1 MQKLKILIL
10 SSFFILPSTV
20 FGIIGFGL
28 NVIQDGTKL
37 GGSVNVEG
45 SGPTA
50 ATVESFEMEALPLG
64 LGGYIFIDLAGW
76 AVELEAN
83 AVGGEYAF
91 TFTNATPFSIDNAP
105 FGWLRGSTAITI
117 KKNIADFSIPVL
129 AKTALSVGVGTSK
142 HSSTPRASV
151 SMVMELLDVENPAD
165 LVNAE
170 FTPDALEEQLITYLE
185 DNLIEA
191 SGIHAQLGLRFK
203 VLIADAHLNFR
214 YNIAE
219 NVYDG
224 SDSFTE
230 IQFKLGIGF

>member
-1 MQKLKILIL
+1 MRIYKILIL
-10 SSFFILPSTV
+10 SALFVFPNTM
-20 FGIIGFGL
+20 FGIVGFGL

-37 GGSVNVEG
+37 GGAVNVEG
-45 SGPTA
+45 SGLTA
-50 ATVESFEMEALPLG
+50 ATVESFEMEANPAG
-64 LGGYIFIDLAGW
+64 VGVYGFIDLAGW

-83 AVGGEYAF
+83 VVGGEYKFSFVNQLASLE
-91 TFTNATPFSIDNAP
+91 NVPFA
-105 FGWLRGSTAITI
+105 WARGSTAITI
-117 KKNIADFSIPVL
+117 KKNIADFSIPLL
-129 AKTALSVGVGTSK
+129 AKTALSIGVGTNT

-151 SMVMELLDVENPAD
+151 SMVKELLGTED

-170 FTPDALEEQLITYLE
+170 FTPEALQDQLVTYLKE
-185 DNLIEA
+185 NLIEN

-203 VLIADAHLNFR
+203 VLVADAHLNFR

-219 NVYDG
+219 DVYDG

>member
-1 MQKLKILIL
+1 MRIYKILIL
-10 SSFFILPSTV
+10 SALFVFPNTM
-20 FGIIGFGL
+20 FGIVGFGL

-37 GGSVNVEG
+37 GGAVNVEG
-45 SGPTA
+45 SGLTA
-50 ATVESFEMEALPLG
+50 ATVESFEMEANPVG
-64 LGGYIFIDLAGW
+64 VGFYGFIDLAGW
-76 AVELEAN
+76 AVEFEINGAASEYEFSFVNQLASLEN
-83 AVGGEYAF
+83 V
-91 TFTNATPFSIDNAP
+91 P
-105 FGWLRGSTAITI
+105 FGWGRASTAITI
-117 KKNIADFSIPVL
+117 KKNIADFSIPLL
-129 AKTALSVGVGTSK
+129 AKTALSVGVGTNT

-151 SMVMELLDVENPAD
+151 SMVKELLGTED

-219 NVYDG
+219 DVYEG

>member
-1 MQKLKILIL
+1 MRNYKILIL
-10 SSFFILPSTV
+10 SAFFVLPNLMY
-20 FGIIGFGL
+20 GIVGFGL
-28 NVIQDGTKL
+28 NVIQDGAKL
-37 GGSVNVEG
+37 GAASNTAG
-45 SGPTA
+45 SGLTA
-50 ATVESFEMEALPLG
+50 ATVESFEMEANPAG
-64 LGGYIFIDLAGW
+64 VGFYGFIDLAGW

-83 AVGGEYAF
+83 VVGGEYKFSFVNQLASLE
-91 TFTNATPFSIDNAP
+91 NVPFA
-105 FGWLRGSTAITI
+105 WARGSTAITI
-117 KKNIADFSIPVL
+117 KKNIADFSIPLL
-129 AKTALSVGVGTSK
+129 AKTALSIGVGTNT

-151 SMVMELLDVENPAD
+151 SMVKELLGTEE

-170 FTPDALEEQLITYLE
+170 FTPEALQDQLVTYLKE
-185 DNLIEA
+185 NLIEN

-203 VLIADAHLNFR
+203 VLVADAHLNFR

>member
-1 MQKLKILIL
+1 MRKIKILIL
-10 SSFFILPSTV
+10 STLFILPSTV
-20 FGIIGFGL
+20 FGIVGFGL
-28 NVIQDGTKL
+28 NVIQDGAKL
-37 GGSVNVEG
+37 GAASNTEG
-45 SGPTA
+45 SGLTA
-50 ATVESFEMEALPLG
+50 ATVESFEMEATPAGIGFYGFL
-64 LGGYIFIDLAGW
+64 DLAGW
-76 AVELEAN
+76 AVEFEAN
-83 AVGGEYAF
+83 VVGGEYKF
-91 TFTNATPFSIDNAP
+91 SFVNQLATMENVP
-105 FGWLRGSTAITI
+105 FGWGRGSTAITI
-117 KKNIADFSIPVL
+117 KKNVADFSIPLL
-129 AKTALSVGVGTSK
+129 AKTALSVGVGTNT

-151 SMVMELLDVENPAD
+151 SMVKELLGTED

-219 NVYDG
+219 DVYDG

>member
-1 MQKLKILIL
+1 MRNYNILIL
-10 SSFFILPSTV
+10 SAFFVLPNLMY
-20 FGIIGFGL
+20 GIVGFGL
-28 NVIQDGTKL
+28 NVIQDGAKL
-37 GGSVNVEG
+37 GAASNTEG
-45 SGPTA
+45 SGLTA
-50 ATVESFEMEALPLG
+50 ATVESFEMEANPAG
-64 LGGYIFIDLAGW
+64 VGFYGFIDLAGW

-83 AVGGEYAF
+83 VVGGEYKFSFVNQLASLE
-91 TFTNATPFSIDNAP
+91 NVPFA
-105 FGWLRGSTAITI
+105 WARGSTAITI
-117 KKNIADFSIPVL
+117 KKNIADFSIPLL
-129 AKTALSVGVGTSK
+129 AKTALSIGVGTNT

-151 SMVMELLDVENPAD
+151 SMVKELLGTED

-170 FTPDALEEQLITYLE
+170 FTPEALQDQLVTYLKE
-185 DNLIEA
+185 NLIEN

-203 VLIADAHLNFR
+203 VLVADAHLNFR

>member
-1 MQKLKILIL
+1 MRNYKILIL
-10 SSFFILPSTV
+10 SAFFVLPNLMY
-20 FGIIGFGL
+20 GIVGFGL
-28 NVIQDGTKL
+28 NVIQDGAKL
-37 GGSVNVEG
+37 GAASNTEG
-45 SGPTA
+45 SGLTA
-50 ATVESFEMEALPLG
+50 ATVESFEMEANPAG
-64 LGGYIFIDLAGW
+64 VGFYGFIDLAGW

-83 AVGGEYAF
+83 VVGGEYKFSFVNQLASLE
-91 TFTNATPFSIDNAP
+91 NVPFA
-105 FGWLRGSTAITI
+105 WARGSTAITI
-117 KKNIADFSIPVL
+117 KKNIADFSIPLL
-129 AKTALSVGVGTSK
+129 AKTALSIGVGTNT

-151 SMVMELLDVENPAD
+151 SMVKELLGTED

-170 FTPDALEEQLITYLE
+170 FTPEALQDQLVTYLKE
-185 DNLIEA
+185 NLIEN

-203 VLIADAHLNFR
+203 VLVADAHLNFR

>member
-10 SSFFILPSTV
+10 SAFFILPSTM

-28 NVIQDGTKL
+28 NIIQDGTKL

-45 SGPTA
+45 SGLTA
-50 ATVESFEMEALPLG
+50 ATVESFEMEALPFG
-64 LGGYIFIDLAGW
+64 FGGYIFIDLAGW
-76 AVELEAN
+76 AVEAEAN
-83 AVGGEYAF
+83 GVLGEYS
-91 TFTNATPFSIDNAP
+91 FSFINQLASLENVP
-105 FGWLRGSTAITI
+105 FGWVRGSTAITI
-117 KKNIADFSIPVL
+117 KKNVADFSIPLL
-129 AKTALSVGVGTSK
+129 AKTALSVGVGTNT

-151 SMVMELLDVENPAD
+151 SMVKELLGTED

-170 FTPDALEEQLITYLE
+170 FTPAALEEQLIAYLE
-185 DNLIEA
+185 NNLIET

-203 VLIADAHLNFR
+203 VLVADAHLNFR
-214 YNIAE
+214 YNITE

>member
-1 MQKLKILIL
+1 MRKIKILIL
-10 SSFFILPSTV
+10 FALFILPSTL

-45 SGPTA
+45 SGLTA
-50 ATVESFEMEALPLG
+50 ATVESFEMEALPFG
-64 LGGYIFIDLAGW
+64 FGGYIFIDLAGW
-76 AVELEAN
+76 AVEAEAN
-83 AVGGEYAF
+83 GVLGEY
-91 TFTNATPFSIDNAP
+91 NFSFINQLASLENVP
-105 FGWLRGSTAITI
+105 FGWARGSTAITV
-117 KKNIADFSIPVL
+117 KKNIADFSIPLL
-129 AKTALSVGVGTSK
+129 AKTALSVGVGTNT

-151 SMVMELLDVENPAD
+151 SMVKELLGTDD

-170 FTPDALEEQLITYLE
+170 FTPAALEEQLIAYLE
-185 DNLIEA
+185 DNLIET

-203 VLIADAHLNFR
+203 VLVADAHLNFR

-219 NVYDG
+219 DVYDG

-230 IQFKLGIGF
+230 IHFKLGIGF